1 MEDKQV
7 ILDLLCRTL
16 QATRDQHD
24 LKALLYNAEAEEVTI
39 CWDEGGTSVN
49 VAADSGIAMICDVLR
64 AIIRNN

>member
-24 LKALLYNAEAEEVTI
+24 LKALIYDEDSEEVMI
-39 CWDEGGTSVN
+39 CWEGGNRTVN
-49 VAADSGIAMICDVLR
+49 VALDSGIAMVKDVLT
-64 AIIRNN
+64 AVRNG

>member
-24 LKALLYNAEAEEVTI
+24 LKALIYDEDSEEVMI
-39 CWDEGGTSVN
+39 CWEGGNGVVN
-49 VAADSGIAMICDVLR
+49 VALDSGIAMISDVLR
-64 AIIRNN
+64 AIRNN